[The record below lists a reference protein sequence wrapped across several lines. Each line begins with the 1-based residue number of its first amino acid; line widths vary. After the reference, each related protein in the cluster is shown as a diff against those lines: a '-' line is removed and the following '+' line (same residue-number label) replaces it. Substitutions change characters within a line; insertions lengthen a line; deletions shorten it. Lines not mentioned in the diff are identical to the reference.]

1 MNKAKN
7 TVKYLLNITF
17 YAGSDDAEDIDRGL
31 YLIAFDNPVTFEEI
45 TEMFQ
50 KVNKLLDVFDGNCN
64 NFPLSYEAGINI
76 DTLMEGIAIYS
87 NAKVETVEHGYG
99 KIESIDGVYFLEQWQ

>member
-1 MNKAKN
+1 MSKTKIR
-7 TVKYLLNITF
+7 YLLNITF

-50 KVNKLLDVFDGNCN
+50 KVNKLLDVFDGKCN
-64 NFPLSYEAGINI
+64 NFPLSYETGINI
-76 DTLMEGIAIYS
+76 DTLMEGVAIYS
-87 NAKVETVEHGYG
+87 NAKVETIEHGYG